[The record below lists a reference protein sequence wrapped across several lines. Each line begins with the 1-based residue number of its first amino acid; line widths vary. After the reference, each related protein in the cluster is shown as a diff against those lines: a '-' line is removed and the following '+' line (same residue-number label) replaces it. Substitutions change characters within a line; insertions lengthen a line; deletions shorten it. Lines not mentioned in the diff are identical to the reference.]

1 MAAISLASSTS
12 VSIDHF
18 VMIDFLTESLFMIP
32 LLCCSLVAVA
42 VIVHRLV
49 SLREGQVLPDALQR
63 ALSQGDREGIRT
75 SLQTADSS
83 LARVCQRALGTVA
96 PDRMTAVSRA
106 ETAAREEVTKL
117 QAGLST
123 LEVIIT
129 IAPLLGLL
137 GTVSGLVTVFSGL
150 GSADASQLSGTGM
163 ARGIAEALN
172 TTIAGLVVAVPA
184 VIAHG
189 YFQRK
194 IDRITARMETI
205 LQDAIDRFHVSR

>member
-1 MAAISLASSTS
+1 MPP
-12 VSIDHF
+12 
-18 VMIDFLTESLFMIP
+18 FLSDSLFMLP
-32 LLCCSLVAVA
+32 LLLCSVIAVA

-49 SLREGQVLPDALQR
+49 SLRTEKVLPGALTAALHDADAETVRNQV
-63 ALSQGDREGIRT
+63 AGDH
-75 SLQTADSS
+75 SS
-83 LARVCQRALGTVA
+83 LGRVCQQSFTKHH
-96 PDRMTAVSRA
+96 TNRA
-106 ETAAREEVTKL
+106 EATSSAETYAREEVSKL
-117 QAGLST
+117 QAGLTT

-150 GSADASQLSGTGM
+150 GAGGNQAPSGSGI

-189 YFQRK
+189 FFQRK
-194 IDRITARMETI
+194 IDRLTTQMERV
-205 LQDAIDRFHVSR
+205 LHEAIKRFYN

>member
-1 MAAISLASSTS
+1 MFALLS
-12 VSIDHF
+12 
-18 VMIDFLTESLFMIP
+18 ESLFMLP
-32 LLCCSLVAVA
+32 LLLCSLIAVA

-49 SLREGQVLPDALQR
+49 SLRKAQVLPDNLVR
-63 ALSQGDREGIRT
+63 ALEDGEKAEIQSMMETD
-75 SLQTADSS
+75 ASS
-83 LARVCQRALGTVA
+83 LGRVCREALTGAHADRAAAT
-96 PDRMTAVSRA
+96 SSA
-106 ETAAREEVTKL
+106 ESCAREEVTKL

-150 GSADASQLSGTGM
+150 GGAEGSAAPSGS
-163 ARGIAEALN
+163 GI
-172 TTIAGLVVAVPA
+172 V

-194 IDRITARMETI
+194 IDQLTVRMERV
-205 LQDAIDRFHVSR
+205 LHRAIERFYPAS

>member
-1 MAAISLASSTS
+1 
-12 VSIDHF
+12 
-18 VMIDFLTESLFMIP
+18 MIALLSESLFMLP
-32 LLCCSLVAVA
+32 LLLCSLIAVA
-42 VIVHRLV
+42 IIVHRLV
-49 SLREGQVLPDALQR
+49 SLRRGQVLPISLVNVLESGEMAQVH
-63 ALSQGDREGIRT
+63 T
-75 SLQTADSS
+75 SLETDASS
-83 LARVCQRALGTVA
+83 LGRVCREVLAVA
-96 PDRMTAVSRA
+96 HPDRAAATSSA
-106 ETAAREEVTKL
+106 ESSAREEVTKL

-150 GSADASQLSGTGM
+150 GGVEGKATPSGSGI

-194 IDRITARMETI
+194 IDQLTVRMERV
-205 LQDAIDRFHVSR
+205 LHRAIERFYPAS

>member
-1 MAAISLASSTS
+1 
-12 VSIDHF
+12 
-18 VMIDFLTESLFMIP
+18 MIALLSESLFMVP
-32 LLCCSLVAVA
+32 LLVCSVVALA
-42 VIVHRLV
+42 VIIHRLI
-49 SLREGQVLPDALQR
+49 SLSGERVVPAALASALEG
-63 ALSQGDREGIRT
+63 GDRNRVQE
-75 SLQTADSS
+75 LLDADDSS
-83 LARVCQRALGTVA
+83 LGQICQRALGRDH
-96 PDRMTAVSRA
+96 PDRAAAVSSA
-106 ETAAREEVTKL
+106 EASAREEVTKL
-117 QAGLST
+117 QAGLTT

-150 GSADASQLSGTGM
+150 GETGAGAEAPSGSGI

-194 IDRITARMETI
+194 IDRLTVRMERV
-205 LQDAIDRFHVSR
+205 LHGAIEHFYH

>member
-1 MAAISLASSTS
+1 
-12 VSIDHF
+12 
-18 VMIDFLTESLFMIP
+18 MIEFLSKSLFMWP
-32 LLCCSLVAVA
+32 LLLCSVIAVA

-49 SLREGQVLPDALQR
+49 SLRGGQVLPGPLANALEAGDQEGVR
-63 ALSQGDREGIRT
+63 KALEHDGSALG
-75 SLQTADSS
+75 
-83 LARVCQRALGTVA
+83 RVCQKALTKTH
-96 PDRMTAVSRA
+96 PDRAAAVSSA
-106 ETAAREEVTKL
+106 EAIAREEVTKL
-117 QAGLST
+117 QAGLTT

-150 GSADASQLSGTGM
+150 GEDDGTAPSGSGI

-194 IDRITARMETI
+194 IDRLTVRMEGV
-205 LQDAIDRFHVSR
+205 LHQAIEHFYQER